1 VPPGIALTGAYHGED
16 APSKGTCRKETCAK
30 QREKLRHNRGTGH
43 KSPAPTRPVKWAR
56 PSDGWDLLQSPE
68 RKGLRRFGPGGLEPP
83 SGPGPRF
90 ASRLSE
96 VSDERAAT
104 QRARMPQKGLP
115 AGQGTQVR
123 QSRTL
128 AISQQSNKRD
138 PPSGWRAYG
147 GRTREAPLPLGG
159 GRPVS
164 LL

>member
-1 VPPGIALTGAYHGED
+1 MQ
-16 APSKGTCRKETCAK
+16 KGNMRQTA
-30 QREKLRHNRGTGH
+30 RELKRNRGTGH
-43 KSPAPTRPVKWAR
+43 MLLAPTRPIKWAR
-56 PSDGWDLLQSPE
+56 PSDGWGFLQSPE

-104 QRARMPQKGLP
+104 QRTQVPQKGLP

-123 QSRTL
+123 QSRSL

-138 PPSGWRAYG
+138 PPNGWQAYG

-164 LL
+164 FL